1 MVTMSNR
8 DSIIVPCQSCGASV
22 SKYAMSCP
30 YCEALLAGK
39 PSRTGAAPPDPR
51 DQAVSRRPAPLN
63 QAGTKNQADCND
75 KAA

>member
-8 DSIIVPCQSCGASV
+8 DTVIVPCQSCGASV

-39 PSRTGAAPPDPR
+39 GARPTNSTAESK
-51 DQAVSRRPAPLN
+51 DQAPARR
-63 QAGTKNQADCND
+63 GTRPQTDCSD